1 MKKVVSRMIAVGA
14 IALLSGAVTPVSNAL
29 ALTQIDTAAATIR
42 CAISVE
48 QVAVRCKEDTL
59 KPLEVCL
66 DQTNSEADVLR
77 CDRAAEAALGKCELT
92 GAAGDLRCQINPN
105 TAPAV
110 PINSPD

>member
-1 MKKVVSRMIAVGA
+1 MKKLVSRMIAVGA
-14 IALLSGAVTPVSNAL
+14 IALLSGTVTPVTNAT
-29 ALTQIDTAAATIR
+29 AAQQIDTAAATIR

-48 QVAVRCKEDTL
+48 LNAVRCKEDTL
-59 KPLEVCL
+59 KQLDDCL
-66 DQTNSEADVLR
+66 QQTNSEADVAK
-77 CDRAAEAALGKCELT
+77 CDWTAEAALGKCEFA